1 MMLELRSIAVG
12 ILAISCLTGCLGSAP
27 TTRLYQIEPMADRPA
42 VEAAANSVTLIVR
55 EVRLPQYLDRPQ
67 IVTRDAG
74 HRLQIAEFDHWAG
87 DLREDLTR
95 ILVEN
100 LGRLLG
106 SQRIFAAPLNVV
118 TQPDYRLEV
127 EILRFEREA
136 GGRIQLTARWWLA
149 RGKDASV
156 LATREVSFSG
166 SAATDSYSGLVAAM
180 SAAYGDLARAIA
192 VTVRQAAGT

>member
-1 MMLELRSIAVG
+1 MTLELRSLAVG
-12 ILAISCLTGCLGSAP
+12 LTAITCLAGCLGSAP
-27 TTRLYQIEPMADRPA
+27 ATRLYQLESMADRPA
-42 VEAAANSVTLIVR
+42 VEATARPVTLIIR

-74 HRLQIAEFDHWAG
+74 HRVQIAEFDHWAG

-106 SQRIFAAPLNVV
+106 SDRVFAAPVNLAMP
-118 TQPDYRLEV
+118 PDYRLEV
-127 EILRFEREA
+127 DILRFEREA
-136 GGRIQLTARWWLA
+136 GGRVQLTARWWLA

-156 LATREVSFSG
+156 LATREASFSA
-166 SAATDSYSGLVAAM
+166 SASTDSYSGLVAAM